1 MVPDLSPSSFPA
13 ESVRLLDGL
22 AALMRAESPQMA
34 ADALMQLLEEDHA
47 IEARVWLECSG
58 ERFETEWSRGPTMMP
73 RDAFLA
79 DLRRRAGEGS
89 PVLAADPDRDVEW
102 SALPV
107 PGRETC
113 SGVLLVAHPKAAA
126 PDPSRLAM
134 LVSMFGA
141 KILHFR
147 SQHEATQDRERSAG
161 WFKTLDDQIRI
172 LEGERQKLAALVNK
186 TDAAVF
192 VTDPEGRITWVNP
205 VMSRRHDHLRHRI
218 PPDSSCRLL
227 CGTPTGCDNCPVRLV
242 RQGAGVIHQER
253 WERREEG
260 TRTLYVSAFP
270 VRSPEGLV
278 SSVLVMIQD
287 ITDLQTLRRSEARYQ
302 LLFERSADAMV
313 MAMPGTLDIVM
324 ANRQAREILGLDP
337 AQAPASNLI
346 ELHPAVL
353 RPDMKRRYDALAAGS
368 ALENLEVGV
377 ISKQGTRM
385 MNATGSVFDLDG
397 TDVLLLE
404 FRDVTRLRELQAE
417 LARADHLI
425 ALGTMN
431 AGIAHE
437 FKNRLAPLRMFAQL
451 LATDRYD
458 PERILAHAPLI
469 LREVDRLSTLVRD
482 VLDYARPQVPH
493 PDREDLARIV
503 EDLTGECGK
512 DYAQSIEAARI
523 QVEFHRGPTLPVVWI
538 DGGQVRRAF
547 VNLFK
552 NALEALEGHTG
563 ERVLRV
569 DVTKDGPDVLLAIT
583 DSGPGIA
590 PDALGRIFDPFYTT
604 KGPRGTGLG
613 MSITRS
619 LIEANGG
626 AIRVDSLLSRGTRVE
641 VRFPG
646 FPDTSERPEERRQ
659 AA

>member
-1 MVPDLSPSSFPA
+1 MSPDLSLPSFPA

-22 AALMRAESPQMA
+22 TALMRAETPESA
-34 ADALMQLLEEDHA
+34 ADALMLLLEEEQA
-47 IEARVWLECSG
+47 REAKLWFECPSQHLD
-58 ERFETEWSRGPTMMP
+58 TQWA
-73 RDAFLA
+73 RDATPSPPSAFLD
-79 DLRRRAGEGS
+79 DLRRQAAQGT
-89 PVLAADPDRDVEW
+89 PVLTADPDHDLKW
-102 SALPV
+102 MGLPV
-107 PGRETC
+107 PGRDAC
-113 SGVLLVAHPKAAA
+113 SGVLLVAYSKLST
-126 PDPSRLAM
+126 PDPARLAM
-134 LVSMFGA
+134 LAAMLGA
-141 KILHFR
+141 KLLNFR
-147 SQHEATQDRERSAG
+147 NQHEATQDRERTAD

-192 VTDPEGRITWVNP
+192 VADPEGRITWVNP
-205 VMSRRHDHLRHRI
+205 VMSRRHVHLRHRI
-218 PPDSSCRLL
+218 PAETSCRLL
-227 CGTPTGCDNCPVRLV
+227 CGTETGCDNCPVRLV
-242 RQGAGVIHQER
+242 REGAGVLHQER

-302 LLFERSADAMV
+302 LLFERSPDAMV
-313 MAMPGTLDIVM
+313 MAMPGTLEIVM
-324 ANRQAREILGLDP
+324 ANRQAREFLGLDP
-337 AQAPASNLI
+337 SRVPHPSLA
-346 ELHPAVL
+346 ELHPAML
-353 RPDMKRRYDALAAGS
+353 RPDMKRRYDAIASGAPM
-368 ALENLEVGV
+368 ENLEVGV
-377 ISKQGTRM
+377 VSKQGTRM

-451 LATDRYD
+451 LATTRYD

-493 PDREDLARIV
+493 PGREALAVILDDLVR
-503 EDLTGECGK
+503 ECGR
-512 DYAQSIEAARI
+512 DYAPSIEAARI
-523 QVEFHRGPTLPVVWI
+523 QIEFNAEDDLPVVWI

-547 VNLFK
+547 INLFK
-552 NALEALEGHTG
+552 NALEALENHNG
-563 ERVLRV
+563 ERMLRI
-569 DVTKDGPDVLLAIT
+569 DVTRDGSNVLLAIT
-583 DSGPGIA
+583 DSGPGIH
-590 PDALGRIFDPFYTT
+590 PEALGRIFDPFYTT

-646 FPDTSERPEERRQ
+646 FQAGCEPAEERRV
-659 AA
+659 A

>member
-1 MVPDLSPSSFPA
+1 VSPDLSVTSFPA
-13 ESVRLLDGL
+13 ESVRILDGL
-22 AALMRAESPQMA
+22 TALMRAESPEAA
-34 ADALMQLLEEDHA
+34 ADALMQLLEEDQA
-47 IEARVWLECSG
+47 LEAKLWFECPSQNL
-58 ERFETEWSRGPTMMP
+58 ETEWARDQAPSP
-73 RDAFLA
+73 RNAFMN
-79 DLRRRAGEGS
+79 DLRCRASEGN
-89 PVLAADPDRDVEW
+89 PIIVQDPNRETQW
-102 SALPV
+102 MALPV
-107 PGRETC
+107 PGRDAC
-113 SGVLLVAHPKAAA
+113 SGVLVVAYPKSSAQ
-126 PDPSRLAM
+126 DPARLAM
-134 LVSMFGA
+134 LASMLGA
-141 KILHFR
+141 KLLYFR
-147 SQHEATQDRERSAG
+147 SQHEATHDRERSLD

-192 VTDPEGRITWVNP
+192 VADPDGRITWVNP
-205 VMSRRHDHLRHRI
+205 VMSRRHDLLRHRI
-218 PPDSSCRLL
+218 PPDTSCRLL
-227 CGTPTGCDNCPVRLV
+227 CGTESGCDNCPVRLV
-242 RQGAGVIHQER
+242 REGMGILHQER
-253 WERREEG
+253 WERREDG

-313 MAMPGTLDIVM
+313 MAMPGTLEIVM
-324 ANRQAREILGLDP
+324 ANRQAREFLGLDP
-337 AQAPASNLI
+337 GRVPHSSLI
-346 ELHPAVL
+346 DLHPAML

-368 ALENLEVGV
+368 PLENIEVGV
-377 ISKQGTRM
+377 VSKQGTRM
-385 MNATGSVFDLDG
+385 MNASGSVFDLDG

-404 FRDVTRLRELQAE
+404 FRDVTRLRELQSE

-451 LATDRYD
+451 LATNRYE
-458 PERILAHAPLI
+458 PERILSHAPLI

-482 VLDYARPQVPH
+482 VLDYARPQIPH
-493 PDREDLARIV
+493 PDREHLARMLD
-503 EDLTGECGK
+503 DLTRECAK
-512 DYAQSIEAARI
+512 DYAPAIEGAGI
-523 QVEFHRGPTLPVVWI
+523 QVEFCAAPELPVVWI

-552 NALEALEGHTG
+552 NALEALENHAG

-569 DVTKDGPDVLLAIT
+569 DVTQDGNDVLLAIT

-626 AIRVDSLLSRGTRVE
+626 VIRVDSLISHGTRVE

-646 FPDTSERPEERRQ
+646 FAAGSARPEER

>member
-1 MVPDLSPSSFPA
+1 VSPDLSLPSFPT
-13 ESVRLLDGL
+13 ESVRLMDGL
-22 AALMRAESPQMA
+22 SALMRAETPEAA
-34 ADALMQLLEEDHA
+34 ADALMFLLDEEQA
-47 IEARVWLECSG
+47 VEAKLWFECPSQHLD
-58 ERFETEWSRGPTMMP
+58 TQWA
-73 RDAFLA
+73 RDATPSPQNAFID
-79 DLRRRAGEGS
+79 DLRQRTAQGT
-89 PVLAADPDRDVEW
+89 PVLAADPDRDLQW
-102 SALPV
+102 TGLPV
-107 PGRETC
+107 PGRDAC
-113 SGVLLVAHPKAAA
+113 SGVLLVGYPKTAT

-134 LVSMFGA
+134 LASMLGA
-141 KILHFR
+141 KLLYLR
-147 SQHEATQDRERSAG
+147 SQQEATQDRARTAD

-192 VTDPEGRITWVNP
+192 VADPEGRITWMNP
-205 VMSRRHDHLRHRI
+205 VMNRRHEHLRHRI
-218 PPDSSCRLL
+218 PAGTSCRLL
-227 CGTPTGCDNCPVRLV
+227 CGTETGCDNCPVRLV
-242 RQGAGVIHQER
+242 REGAGVLHQER
-253 WERREEG
+253 WERREDG
-260 TRTLYVSAFP
+260 THTLYVSAFP

-278 SSVLVMIQD
+278 TSVLVMIQD

-302 LLFERSADAMV
+302 LLFERSPDAMV
-313 MAMPGTLDIVM
+313 MALPGTLEIVM
-324 ANRQAREILGLDP
+324 ANRQAREFLGLDP
-337 AQAPASNLI
+337 SRTPHSSLV
-346 ELHPAVL
+346 ELHPAML
-353 RPDMKRRYDALAAGS
+353 RPDMKRRYDALASGAP
-368 ALENLEVGV
+368 LEDLEVGV
-377 ISKQGTRM
+377 VSKQGTRM

-404 FRDVTRLRELQAE
+404 FRDVTSLRELQVE

-451 LATDRYD
+451 LATNRYD

-493 PDREDLARIV
+493 PGREDLAHMLK
-503 EDLTGECGK
+503 ELTRECRK
-512 DYAQSIEAARI
+512 DYEPSIETAHI
-523 QVEFHRGPTLPVVWI
+523 QVEFGAERDLPVVWI

-547 VNLFK
+547 INLFK
-552 NALEALEGHTG
+552 NGLEALENHGG
-563 ERVLRV
+563 ERMLRI
-569 DVTKDGPDVLLAIT
+569 DVTRDGSDVLLAIT
-583 DSGPGIA
+583 DSGPGIH

-626 AIRVDSLLSRGTRVE
+626 AIRVDSLVSRGTRVE

-646 FPDTSERPEERRQ
+646 FPAGSERPEEQQ